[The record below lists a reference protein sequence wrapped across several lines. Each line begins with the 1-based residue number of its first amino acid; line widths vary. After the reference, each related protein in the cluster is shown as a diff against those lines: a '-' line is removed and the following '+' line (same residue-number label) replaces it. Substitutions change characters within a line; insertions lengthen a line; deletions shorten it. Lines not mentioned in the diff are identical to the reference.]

1 MKTLSREHQAVFNF
15 KNGMCQL
22 RPVVTD
28 QEDISFT
35 RFFDSFDGA
44 ISDFIQTELF
54 IRQGERC
61 KELKINP
68 DLESY
73 SMNYGTKLNKQGIE
87 LTRTSLGFLMEFK
100 KSLKNEPI
108 TDEDFQKIL
117 EEYHVDLKE
126 MLVHI
131 EMKAS
136 DVKEIDKVIEDTFKV
151 LKKGNTGIDLIS
163 HIEKNLEELIKTR
176 SKPSRGAET
185 NIAVWKLIAAAVLLG
200 LGAWV
205 VYKCKYSP
213 WRCSSAEKKIYNTI
227 LAIALITF
235 GACE

>member
-28 QEDISFT
+28 QEEISFT

-87 LTRTSLGFLMEFK
+87 FTRESLGFLREFK

-108 TDEDFQKIL
+108 TDEEFQKTL
-117 EEYHVDLKE
+117 EEYHLDLKE
-126 MLVHI
+126 TLVQI

-136 DVKEIDKVIEDTFKV
+136 DVKEIDKVIEETLKT
-151 LKKGNTGIDLIS
+151 LKKGSTGIDLIS
-163 HIEKNLEELIKTR
+163 YIEKNLEELIKIR
-176 SKPSRGAET
+176 SKPGRGAET
-185 NIAVWKLIAAAVLLG
+185 NIAVWKLIAAAILLG
-200 LGAWV
+200 LGTWV

-227 LAIALITF
+227 LAIALSTF